1 MDQYSWNKASGRI
14 RTWRKA
20 KERNEIALAE
30 ALFEYY
36 KKEPMRR
43 MLSILSYH
51 AIKEL
56 REKANK
62 KNLAV
67 FLEKTKEKYRFFK
80 DDELTSRAFHDYKKT
95 DDLIKNPKRRR
106 DIFVKS
112 IDEKRTKR
120 FDPGDD
126 ADILCMYGEFIEDVG
141 KDKYPA
147 SKKYFAPETKDKKRI
162 THESYRAARRKPRVS
177 KEWTAANGKAVD
189 FFMKGERD
197 KVKIEGGHKR
207 IRAFREDKDRDVRKE
222 QLKAYGPMMGDKSK
236 PGISLFQLD
245 EASSI
250 KQIDRMFG
258 LMKGA
263 DISGTTADTVFAME
277 ALWHHF
283 HAGTM
288 KSGVEWTD
296 KAIAAWMEDA
306 LRIKEALYL
315 LPLVTMTYQAHHTLR
330 ETLSPY
336 L

>member
-1 MDQYSWNKASGRI
+1 MDQYSWNMASGLI
-14 RTWRKA
+14 RKWRKN

-80 DDELTSRAFHDYKKT
+80 DDELTSRAFSDYRKT

-112 IDEKRTKR
+112 IDEKRTKH

-141 KDKYPA
+141 KDKYPK
-147 SKKYFAPETKDKKRI
+147 SKKYFAPKVKDKKRI
-162 THESYRAARRKPRVS
+162 THESYRAARRRPRVS
-177 KEWTAANGKAVD
+177 KDWTAADGEAVD
-189 FFMKGERD
+189 FFMKGE
-197 KVKIEGGHKR
+197 
-207 IRAFREDKDRDVRKE
+207 
-222 QLKAYGPMMGDKSK
+222 L
-236 PGISLFQLD
+236 SL
-245 EASSI
+245 I
-250 KQIDRMFG
+250 HI
-258 LMKGA
+258 
-263 DISGTTADTVFAME
+263 
-277 ALWHHF
+277 
-283 HAGTM
+283 
-288 KSGVEWTD
+288 
-296 KAIAAWMEDA
+296 
-306 LRIKEALYL
+306 
-315 LPLVTMTYQAHHTLR
+315 
-330 ETLSPY
+330 
-336 L
+336 